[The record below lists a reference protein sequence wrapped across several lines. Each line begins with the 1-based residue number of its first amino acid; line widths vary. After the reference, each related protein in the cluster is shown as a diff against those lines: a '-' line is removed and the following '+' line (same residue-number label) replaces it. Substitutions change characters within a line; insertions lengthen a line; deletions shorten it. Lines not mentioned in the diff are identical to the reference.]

1 MTPLSFSP
9 ASHCCVAAS
18 PSSSR
23 TADTMAWKSAP
34 VGEKATRP
42 CHSGSAKSR
51 IEAGMSASV
60 MESVLYIATVER
72 ARKPVHARSAGTYWA
87 GIVAV
92 AASGSSAKSPAL
104 STMLIAGEFSV
115 RNTSA
120 GESWP
125 SSTIWL
131 AISRSL
137 PLRSSTSRPDS
148 SSNNGT
154 SSSSSCS
161 CWAL

>member
-1 MTPLSFSP
+1 MTPLALRPS
-9 ASHCCVAAS
+9 SHACVASS
-18 PSSSR
+18 PSRSR
-23 TADTMAWKSAP
+23 TAETIAWKSAP
-34 VGEKATRP
+34 VGEKETRSF
-42 CHSGSAKSR
+42 HSGLAKSR

-72 ARKPVHARSAGTYWA
+72 ARKPVQLRSAGTYCS
-87 GIVAV
+87 GMVAV
-92 AASGSSAKSPAL
+92 ADSGRSAKRPAL

-120 GESWP
+120 GESLP

-148 SSNNGT
+148 SSNIGMI
-154 SSSSSCS
+154 SSSSCS